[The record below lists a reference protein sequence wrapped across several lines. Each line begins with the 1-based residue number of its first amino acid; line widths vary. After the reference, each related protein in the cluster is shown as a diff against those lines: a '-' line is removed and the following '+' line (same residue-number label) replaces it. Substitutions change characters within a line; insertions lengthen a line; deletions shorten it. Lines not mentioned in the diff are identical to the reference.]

1 MVEYF
6 KMTSPAINPATAPFA
21 GSAPSASRRE
31 FNLARMALADEV
43 AEQSAKPSVF
53 ARYYHR
59 RLQSLYRW
67 LIPAGQRVLDLGC
80 GVGDVLA
87 ACAPATGVGV
97 DFSAETLRV
106 ARERHPGLR
115 FVQSDAHEVALGETF
130 DYIILSDIVNDAHD
144 VQSLFDAVRRHSTPR
159 TRLIVNFHSHLWQ
172 LPLRAVRRLGL
183 ARRQKL
189 QNWLTPDDVQSL
201 LSLSGFEV
209 VRRFTDFLYPTSTPF
224 LADFCNRY
232 LAKLWPFSI
241 GAMTHVVIARPLASR
256 LADSPYLPETRPPKV
271 TVVVPARNEAGNI
284 DAIVKDL
291 PEMGSGT
298 EIIFVEG
305 GSSDDTYGA
314 IQRAIA
320 DNPTRDCK
328 LFKQAGK
335 GKGDAVRLGFAKA
348 SGDILMIYDADR
360 TVPASDLPRFYD
372 ALVNGAGEF
381 INGCRLIYPMED
393 EAMRFFNLIGNRFF
407 SAAFR
412 FLLGQ
417 PIKDTLCGTKV
428 LRKDDYERIAANRA
442 YFGDFDPF
450 GDFDLLFG
458 AAKLNHRIVDLP
470 IRYGARTYGETNISR
485 WKHGVLLLRMV
496 VFAAR
501 RLKFV

>member
-1 MVEYF
+1 M
-6 KMTSPAINPATAPFA
+6 KGPAIN
-21 GSAPSASRRE
+21 SASVPAAVPSTGRASSATRHE
-31 FNLARMALADEV
+31 YNLARMALADRR
-43 AEQSAKPSVF
+43 AQQPGSPLF
-53 ARYYHR
+53 FTRYYHR
-59 RLQSLYRW
+59 RLQSLYTW
-67 LIPAGQRVLDLGC
+67 LIPPGQRVLALGC
-80 GVGDVLA
+80 GFGDVLA
-87 ACAPATGVGV
+87 ACAPAVGVGV
-97 DFSAETLRV
+97 DFSAETLRA

-115 FVQSDAHEVALGETF
+115 FVHSDAHDIALGETF
-130 DYIILSDIVNDAHD
+130 DYIILSDIINDAHD
-144 VQSLFDAVRRHSTPR
+144 VQAMFDAVRRHSTPR

-172 LPLRAVRRLGL
+172 LPVRAARGMGL
-183 ARRQKL
+183 ARPQQL
-189 QNWLTPDDVQSL
+189 QNWLTPDDVRSL
-201 LSLSGFEV
+201 LSLSGFEE
-209 VRRFTDFLYPTSTPF
+209 VRSFTDFLYPTSTPL

-232 LAKLWPFSI
+232 LAKIWPFSI

-271 TVVVPARNEAGNI
+271 TVVVPARNETGNI

-291 PEMGSGT
+291 PEMGRGT

-305 GSSDDTYGA
+305 GSTDDTYGA
-314 IQRAIA
+314 IERAMA
-320 DNPTRDCK
+320 DNPTRDCR
-328 LFKQAGK
+328 LFKQTGK

-348 SGDILMIYDADR
+348 TGDILMIYDADR

-372 ALVNGAGEF
+372 ALVNGSGEF
-381 INGCRLIYPMED
+381 INGCRLIYPMQD
-393 EAMRFFNLIGNRFF
+393 EAMRFLNLIGNRFF
-407 SAAFR
+407 SVAFR

-428 LRKDDYERIAANRA
+428 LRKDDYEKIAANRA

-458 AAKLNHRIVDLP
+458 AAKLNHKIVDLP
-470 IRYGARTYGETNISR
+470 IRYGARTYGQTNISR
-485 WKHGVLLLRMV
+485 WRHGVLLLRMV